1 MSWDAVHV
9 HCETT
14 THSSSNLEDQQQLV
28 QMQPAGHD
36 DYAAALETRIIMSTE
51 SGWEEEEEIDF
62 R

>member
-1 MSWDAVHV
+1 
-9 HCETT
+9 
-14 THSSSNLEDQQQLV
+14 V

-51 SGWEEEEEIDF
+51 SGWEEEEEEEIDY